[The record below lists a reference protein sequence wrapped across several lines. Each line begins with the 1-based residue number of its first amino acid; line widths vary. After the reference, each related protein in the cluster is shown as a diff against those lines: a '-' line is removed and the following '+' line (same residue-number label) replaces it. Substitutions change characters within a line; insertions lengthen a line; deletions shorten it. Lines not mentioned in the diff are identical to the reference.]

1 MINGYQHPFDDGLQL
16 MACAKHFA
24 AYGAAIGGRDYN
36 TVDISMQK
44 FQKDY
49 SAATK
54 RYFMPEVFRKSGA
67 PKAQKH

>member
-1 MINGYQHPFDDGLQL
+1 MPRTIKNCFYKKLTFDNLL
-16 MACAKHFA
+16 A
-24 AYGAAIGGRDYN
+24 AHLRARDQK
-36 TVDISMQK
+36 TTKKDKK

-54 RYFMPEVFRKSGA
+54 RYVVPEVFRESGA